1 MTDWRSGADLS
12 VIKARAELLRSVR
25 AFFYAR
31 EVLEVETPLLGATFG
46 TEPAIEPLRSEF
58 IGPGYAKGRSLFLQS
73 SPEFFMKRMLADGS
87 PSIYQVA
94 KAFRNGEQGRRHNPE
109 FSILEWY
116 RLDFSADQLMQEL
129 GELMRALTREPDLPI
144 VYQRYADLVQQHL
157 GLDVF
162 EADEKQLAKCALDHN
177 IATANP
183 NELDKD
189 AWLEL
194 LFSVVIEPALDSDV
208 LTFVTHYPASQA
220 SLAQLDQEDPR
231 TALRFELYYRGLE
244 LANGFEELADAQEQ
258 SERFE
263 HENCRRRAQ
272 GQQVIPVDAQLLSAL
287 ERGLPR
293 CSGVAVGLDR
303 VLMCLLGKEHLDDV
317 LTFSFQR
324 L

>member
-1 MTDWRSGADLS
+1 
-12 VIKARAELLRSVR
+12 
-25 AFFYAR
+25 
-31 EVLEVETPLLGATFG
+31 
-46 TEPAIEPLRSEF
+46 
-58 IGPGYAKGRSLFLQS
+58 
-73 SPEFFMKRMLADGS
+73 MKRLLADGC
-87 PSIYQVA
+87 PSIYQIA

-116 RLDFSADQLMQEL
+116 RVGFSADELMQEL
-129 GELMRALTREPDLPI
+129 GELMRELTSESDLPI
-144 VYQRYADLVQQHL
+144 VYQRYADLIQQHL
-157 GLDVF
+157 GLNVF

-177 IATANP
+177 IAAANP

-194 LFSVVIEPALDSDV
+194 LFSVVIEPALDSNV

-220 SLAQLDQEDPR
+220 SLAQLDQDDPR

-287 ERGLPR
+287 EQGLPR